1 VRESSGEI
9 LPACLG
15 LEFELADFELQP
27 FPSRYAISAPGT
39 QPIDADAE
47 VIDLVGAAPRLPTM
61 KCAPNN
67 GRALR
72 IAQQPRRLLTGKGG
86 GT

>member
-27 FPSRYAISAPGT
+27 LPPRYAIGVSGNH
-39 QPIDADAE
+39 PIDAAAE
-47 VIDLVGAAPRLPTM
+47 VIDLVGASPRLPTIE
-61 KCAPNN
+61 CALNN
-67 GRALR
+67 GRVPS
-72 IAQQPRRLLTGKGG
+72 IAQQDRRLLTGKGG
-86 GT
+86 GS